1 MRYFSNVSLNKSS
14 FIKAIIVG
22 VATSVCLIAILM
34 CITAGVLLI
43 SSQIPY
49 EYLEYIMLVIDAVA
63 VFLGGYIASRINKSQ
78 GMFLGLINGAIVL
91 LAVIIGGF
99 CSSTDTIT
107 YITLIKAVV
116 ILVFSILGGIKG
128 VNVKDR
134 IHIK

>member
-78 GMFLGLINGAIVL
+78 GLFLGLINGAIVL
-91 LAVIIGGF
+91 LAAIIGGF